1 MFGGLGDDKLYGGTG
16 HDILDGGEGNDI
28 LSGDTGLNTLRGGN
42 GCDIFNVSAFENSSA
57 SILDIEA
64 CDTLIINFDKSCGNN
79 LVYDG
84 EDLNTLTDSFIS
96 PVVSID
102 STEDNKVRICAGF
115 NVCNDY
121 DSCGNEL

>member
-1 MFGGLGDDKLYGGTG
+1 MGHDVLYGQK
-16 HDILDGGEGNDI
+16 
-28 LSGDTGLNTLRGGN
+28 
-42 GCDIFNVSAFENSSA
+42 GCDIFNVSVFEKSST
-57 SILDIEA
+57 SIMDIEE
-64 CDTLIINFDKSCGNN
+64 CDTLIINFDESCGNT